1 MESNATQVVFVF
13 VPDLV
18 VLHPAMRNTLF
29 CRLLSQTISRTFHS
43 ITENVDGGDLQGSNW
58 GGKERDPVCIYR
70 VPMDI
75 RGMEPRAYSPRIIS
89 IGPYHHGDKK
99 RLQKMEKLKKQ
110 SIDRLFESTQPNGV
124 KKHTVKNAME
134 ELEQEARSCYED
146 HIKISREDFV
156 EMMLVDGCFV
166 IELFRELKQHN
177 FKYAPSIQRWMLP
190 ILRRDMIMLENQL
203 PFCVLQKLFE
213 LTSSSAESN
222 TSLGD
227 QALQF
232 FVPLLQGDPTLNC
245 ISKEVTGRHFLDL
258 FRSSILPTVEE
269 KNRTSDS
276 YKSTES
282 KGMETNLTNTMRSAT
297 ELEEAGFII
306 KKGKA
311 RLLDIDLKKEGW
323 LNKRVLKIPPLYID
337 DYKGTLFRNMVAFE
351 QCHRECKPYV
361 TSYLFFFDGLINSA
375 EDVELL
381 HHKQVIHHS
390 LGRDKEVA
398 ELVNSLCKE
407 ITFDGYES
415 NLQKVVSDA
424 NNHYQSTFA
433 QIRAKLVHHYFRS
446 WVVGISTL
454 AAIIGIYL
462 TLIQTGCT
470 VRKHSESK
478 TVTLL
483 ACMKHSIV
491 DPLIDHFSFT
501 STKESKTVTLLACM
515 KHSIVDPLIG
525 HFSFTSTKDESER
538 LKSKLANLFSRIFNF
553 TSIKGESERLK
564 SSFIT
569 SPRDDETN
577 QENQSEKT

>member
-1 MESNATQVVFVF
+1 
-13 VPDLV
+13 
-18 VLHPAMRNTLF
+18 
-29 CRLLSQTISRTFHS
+29 
-43 ITENVDGGDLQGSNW
+43 
-58 GGKERDPVCIYR
+58 
-70 VPMDI
+70 
-75 RGMEPRAYSPRIIS
+75 
-89 IGPYHHGDKK
+89 
-99 RLQKMEKLKKQ
+99 
-110 SIDRLFESTQPNGV
+110 
-124 KKHTVKNAME
+124 
-134 ELEQEARSCYED
+134 
-146 HIKISREDFV
+146 
-156 EMMLVDGCFV
+156 MMLVDGCFV

-177 FKYAPSIQRWMLP
+177 FRYAPSIQRWMLP

-213 LTSSSAESN
+213 LTSNSAESN
-222 TSLGD
+222 TSLTD
-227 QALQF
+227 QALRF
-232 FVPLLQGDPTLNC
+232 FAPLLRGYPTPNC

-258 FRSSILPTVEE
+258 FRSSIVRTVEE

-282 KGMETNLTNTMRSAT
+282 EGMETNLTKTMRSAT
-297 ELEEAGFII
+297 ELREAGFSI
-306 KKGKA
+306 KKGKTC
-311 RLLDIDLKKEGW
+311 LLDINLEKVR

-351 QCHRECKPYV
+351 QCHHECKPYV

-381 HHKQVIHHS
+381 HHKDVIHHT

-407 ITFDGYES
+407 IEYGGYS
-415 NLQKVVSDA
+415 YLQKVVSDA
-424 NNHYQSTFA
+424 NNHYDCYFTK
-433 QIRAKLVHHYFRS
+433 IRAKLVHYYFRS

-462 TLIQTGCT
+462 TLIQTGYT
-470 VRKHSESK
+470 VRTEPEA
-478 TVTLL
+478 VTLL
-483 ACMKHSIV
+483 ALMKHSIL
-491 DPLIDHFSFT
+491 DPLISHFSVT
-501 STKESKTVTLLACM
+501 SIKN
-515 KHSIVDPLIG
+515 
-525 HFSFTSTKDESER
+525 ESER
-538 LKSKLANLFSRIFNF
+538 LKSKLANLFSRLFNF